1 MNFKRLPAAL
11 AIASAIAVA
20 ACVPQAEEDTAPVST
35 PTPTPTPAPAP
46 PQVVTPTYDNW
57 MDAPVTPGTWQYGRD
72 PDSAIASFGPAGESE
87 VQANFLMHCDFGTR
101 QVSLAR
107 RGASAPTGEAPMRV
121 RTETQDRVLNV
132 VPVPGDRGIVWVRLS
147 ANDNLLDAMAY
158 SRGRFAVEVEGM
170 TPLYVPAWPEVTRI
184 IEDCR

>member
-46 PQVVTPTYDNW
+46 PQVITPTYDNW
-57 MDAPVTPGTWQYGRD
+57 MDAPVTQGTWRYTNTAGGTAAFFGEQGGGALFAMQCRF
-72 PDSAIASFGPAGESE
+72 DSRNVTLVRVG
-87 VQANFLMHCDFGTR
+87 Q
-101 QVSLAR
+101 
-107 RGASAPTGEAPMRV
+107 ASAPVMMRI
-121 RTETQDRVLNV
+121 RTETQDRVLTAQPAGETTPMV
-132 VPVPGDRGIVWVRLS
+132 MAMLS
-147 ANDNLLDAMAY
+147 PNDNLLDAMAY
-158 SRGRFAVEVEGM
+158 SKGRFAVEVEGM

>member
-46 PQVVTPTYDNW
+46 PQVITPTYDNW
-57 MDAPVTPGTWQYGRD
+57 MDAPVTPGAWRYAAIDGGTAAFFGQGTSGGALFAMQCRLADRSVILVRD
-72 PDSAIASFGPAGESE
+72 GA
-87 VQANFLMHCDFGTR
+87 
-101 QVSLAR
+101 
-107 RGASAPTGEAPMRV
+107 ASAPVMMRL
-121 RTETQDRVLNV
+121 RTETQDRMLTAR
-132 VPVPGDRGIVWVRLS
+132 PGGTGSSFVATSLAAS
-147 ANDNLLDAMAY
+147 DNLLDAMAY

-170 TPLYVPAWPEVTRI
+170 APLYVPAWPEVTRI

>member
-57 MDAPVTPGTWQYGRD
+57 MDAPVTQGTWRYTNTAGGTAAFFGEQGGGALFAMQCRF
-72 PDSAIASFGPAGESE
+72 DSRNVTSCAPAP
-87 VQANFLMHCDFGTR
+87 APK
-101 QVSLAR
+101 
-107 RGASAPTGEAPMRV
+107 ASASMAGRMNFPVSRMIVPFVASCCDS
-121 RTETQDRVLNV
+121 RTQ
-132 VPVPGDRGIVWVRLS
+132 PCHRLIFQ
-147 ANDNLLDAMAY
+147 A
-158 SRGRFAVEVEGM
+158 RK
-170 TPLYVPAWPEVTRI
+170 I
-184 IEDCR
+184 